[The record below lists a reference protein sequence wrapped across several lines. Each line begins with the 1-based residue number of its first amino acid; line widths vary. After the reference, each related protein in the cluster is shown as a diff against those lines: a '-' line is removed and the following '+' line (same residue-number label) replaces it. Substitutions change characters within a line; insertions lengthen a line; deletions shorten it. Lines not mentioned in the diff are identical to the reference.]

1 MNEEF
6 LMHHGI
12 KGMRWGVRR
21 FQNKDGSLT
30 PAGKKRY
37 DVDIEGAK
45 RNLEKA
51 KQAEKQA
58 KRDYNRAS
66 LSYNY
71 NTTYKAAKKY
81 TDRMMK
87 TEWAKQDLRSEQIKQ
102 KLNAEQKAKS
112 NHRLKLE
119 QGYLDKGMTKEE
131 AAVAA
136 YKRERTEKI
145 IAVTAGLTVAAAA
158 SYVAYKQYD
167 KRVDKFIDAGTT
179 LQNISSNSNRGV
191 SDAFYASMTK
201 MDNTKYR
208 GVYGD
213 TIRSLGNNVYET
225 KIGITKNVKIA
236 SEKHAVEALSELVKS
251 DAEYGKK
258 LQVHL
263 GLVKGRYNLPA
274 QNKVIEKGLASL
286 KQGKIDAKVYDA
298 LNLTLCDHA
307 LPTSESINKGFYN
320 KLLSKGYDA
329 IMDVNDMKYSG
340 FRSKKPV
347 IVFNGSAKTAIQN
360 VRELGKEEINKDK
373 MKAFMD
379 IAVRELTPTVAVA
392 AASRGA
398 IKASKKASDAR
409 LNDRIVAEYR
419 KQHPNTDLSYT
430 EIVRNYRNSH

>member
-1 MNEEF
+1 MNEE

-45 RNLEKA
+45 KNLEKA

-71 NTTYKAAKKY
+71 NATYKAAKKY
-81 TDRMMK
+81 TDSLMK
-87 TEWAKQDLRSEQIKQ
+87 TDWAKQDLRSEQIKQ

-112 NHRLKLE
+112 DRRVKLE

-131 AAVAA
+131 AAIAA

-145 IAVTAGLTVAAAA
+145 ITVTAGLTVAAAA
-158 SYVAYKQYD
+158 TYVAYKQYD
-167 KRVDKFIDAGTT
+167 KRVDKILQAGTT
-179 LQNISSNSNRGV
+179 LQNISKDSNRGV

-236 SEKHAVEALSELVKS
+236 SEKSAVSTLSELVKG
-251 DAEYGKK
+251 DAEYAKK

-263 GLVKGRYNLPA
+263 GLSKGQYILPQ

-286 KQGKIDAKVYDA
+286 KAGKVDAKVYDA
-298 LNLTLCDHA
+298 LNLTLCNHN
-307 LPTSESINKGFYN
+307 LPTSESINKGFYS
-320 KLLSKGYDA
+320 KLMSKGYDA

-340 FRSKKPV
+340 FKSKKPV

-360 VRELGKEEINKDK
+360 VREVGREEISKDK
-373 MKAFMD
+373 MKAFME
-379 IAVRELTPTVAVA
+379 ISVRELAPAAVGI
-392 AASRGA
+392 AASRSA
-398 IKASKKASDAR
+398 VKASKKASDAR
-409 LNDRIVAEYR
+409 LDDKIVAEYR

>member
-37 DVDIEGAK
+37 DVDIAGAE
-45 RNLEKA
+45 RNLAKA

-71 NTTYKAAKKY
+71 NATYKAAKKY
-81 TDRMMK
+81 TDSLMK
-87 TEWAKQDLRSEQIKQ
+87 TDWAKQDLRSEQIKQ
-102 KLNAEQKAKS
+102 QLNAEQKAKS
-112 NHRLKLE
+112 NRRQKLE
-119 QGYLDKGMTKEE
+119 QGYLNKGMTKQE
-131 AAVAA
+131 AEIAA

-158 SYVAYKQYD
+158 TYVAYKQYD
-167 KRVDKFIDAGTT
+167 KRVDKILQAGTT
-179 LQNISSNSNRGV
+179 LQNISKDSNRGV

-236 SEKHAVEALSELVKS
+236 SEKSAVSALSELVKG
-251 DAEYGKK
+251 DANYAKE

-263 GLVKGRYNLPA
+263 GLSKGQYILPQ

-286 KQGKIDAKVYDA
+286 KAGKVDAKVYDA
-298 LNLTLCDHA
+298 LNLTLCNHN
-307 LPTSESINKGFYN
+307 LPTSESINKGFYS
-320 KLLSKGYDA
+320 KLISNGYDA

-340 FRSKKPV
+340 FKSKKPV

-360 VRELGKEEINKDK
+360 VRELGKEEISKDK
-373 MKAFMD
+373 MKAFME
-379 IAVRELTPTVAVA
+379 ISVRELTPAAVGI

-398 IKASKKASDAR
+398 VKASKKASDAR